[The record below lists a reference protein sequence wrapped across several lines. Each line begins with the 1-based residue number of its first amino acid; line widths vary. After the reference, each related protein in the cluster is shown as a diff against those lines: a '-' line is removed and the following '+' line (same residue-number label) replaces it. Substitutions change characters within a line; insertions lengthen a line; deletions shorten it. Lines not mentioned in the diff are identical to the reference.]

1 MIDSDNLL
9 NLVKTYFSTVFF
21 VWVAGNIL
29 LRLLITKKKK
39 KKRKKSKKSKGKNGG
54 NDVLGFPL
62 LAKAG
67 NFFYYILCWI
77 VFIFTF
83 GSVDCWHGGDD
94 VEFGSV
100 EGWMSVD

>member
-39 KKRKKSKKSKGKNGG
+39 KKRKKSKKSESRQFFLLYFMLDCFYFHFWKCG
-54 NDVLGFPL
+54 L
-62 LAKAG
+62 LAWWRR
-67 NFFYYILCWI
+67 C
-77 VFIFTF
+77 
-83 GSVDCWHGGDD
+83 
-94 VEFGSV
+94 
-100 EGWMSVD
+100 

>member
-1 MIDSDNLL
+1 MITTNYLTD
-9 NLVKTYFSTVFF
+9 LVTKYFSTVFF

-54 NDVLGFPL
+54 NVLGFPL
-62 LAKAG
+62 FAKAG

-100 EGWMSVD
+100 EGWMGHD

>member
-39 KKRKKSKKSKGKNGG
+39 KKRKKSKKSKGKKGG
-54 NDVLGFPL
+54 DDDVLGFPL

-94 VEFGSV
+94 AEMQV
-100 EGWMSVD
+100 WMGVD